1 MSVVTKMKEGIKAK
15 DDDSRSGGKGAHSV
29 VGVRRRRRGNP
40 GSFGSSQA
48 CSCFVGRHIS
58 SEAS

>member
-15 DDDSRSGGKGAHSV
+15 EDDSRSGGKGAHSV
-29 VGVRRRRRGNP
+29 VGVRRRGNP